1 MENCTSTIIRNKLTN
16 RILTLFISNADEEEI
31 NNFYRIVSKNVKK
44 YRSEKNLSQLEL
56 ALTIG
61 QKGNAF
67 FNYAENNTKDKH
79 FNLEHLYKIAKAL
92 DVPIA
97 KFLEEE

>member
-1 MENCTSTIIRNKLTN
+1 MENCTSTMIITKLTS
-16 RILTLFISNADEEEI
+16 RILTMFTANADEEEI
-31 NNFYRIVSKNVKK
+31 NNFYKIVSKNVKK
-44 YRSEKNLSQLEL
+44 YRNEKNLSQLEL

-67 FNYAENNTKDKH
+67 FNYAENNTRNKH

-92 DVPIA
+92 DIPIA
-97 KFLEEE
+97 KFFEE

>member
-1 MENCTSTIIRNKLTN
+1 MFIANADNEEIRDFYKT
-16 RILTLFISNADEEEI
+16 ISN
-31 NNFYRIVSKNVKK
+31 NVKK
-44 YRSEKNLSQLEL
+44 YRIEKKMSQLEL

-67 FNYAENNTKDKH
+67 YNYAENNTNNKH

-92 DVPIA
+92 EIDVSELL
-97 KFLEEE
+97 KNQ

>member
-1 MENCTSTIIRNKLTN
+1 MFLA
-16 RILTLFISNADEEEI
+16 NADKDEI
-31 NNFYRIVSKNVKK
+31 NYFYKIVSRNVK
-44 YRSEKNLSQLEL
+44 RFRTEKNMSQLEL

-67 FNYAENNTKDKH
+67 YNYAENNTNNKH

-92 DVPIA
+92 EVPIS
-97 KFLEEE
+97 KFFEE

>member
-1 MENCTSTIIRNKLTN
+1 MYL
-16 RILTLFISNADEEEI
+16 SNADDEEI
-31 NNFYRIVSKNVKK
+31 KEFYKLISKNIKK
-44 YRSEKNLSQLEL
+44 YRIEKKMSQLEL

-67 FNYAENNTKDKH
+67 YSYAENNKNDKH

-92 DVPIA
+92 EIDISVFFQ
-97 KFLEEE
+97 KS

>member
-1 MENCTSTIIRNKLTN
+1 MFIANADDEEIREFYKT
-16 RILTLFISNADEEEI
+16 ISN
-31 NNFYRIVSKNVKK
+31 NVKK
-44 YRSEKNLSQLEL
+44 YRIEKKMSQLEL

-67 FNYAENNTKDKH
+67 YNYAENNTNNKH

-92 DVPIA
+92 EIDVSELL
-97 KFLEEE
+97 KNT

>member
-1 MENCTSTIIRNKLTN
+1 M
-16 RILTLFISNADEEEI
+16 FIANADNEEI
-31 NNFYRIVSKNVKK
+31 RDFYKTISSNVKK
-44 YRSEKNLSQLEL
+44 YRIEKKMSQLEL

-67 FNYAENNTKDKH
+67 YNYAENNTNNKH

-92 DVPIA
+92 EIDVSELL
-97 KFLEEE
+97 KNT

>member
-1 MENCTSTIIRNKLTN
+1 MFIANADNEEIRDFYKT
-16 RILTLFISNADEEEI
+16 ISN
-31 NNFYRIVSKNVKK
+31 NVKK
-44 YRSEKNLSQLEL
+44 YRIEKNMSQLEL

-67 FNYAENNTKDKH
+67 YNYAENNTNNKH

-92 DVPIA
+92 EIDVSELL
-97 KFLEEE
+97 KNK

>member
-1 MENCTSTIIRNKLTN
+1 MENCTSTIIRIKLTN
-16 RILTLFISNADEEEI
+16 RILTVFISNADDEEI
-31 NNFYRIVSKNVKK
+31 SNFYRMVSKNVKK
-44 YRSEKNLSQLEL
+44 YRNEKNLSQLEL

-67 FNYAENNTKDKH
+67 YNYAENNTNNKH
-79 FNLEHLYKIAKAL
+79 FNMEHIYKIAKAL

-97 KFLEEE
+97 KFFEE

>member
-1 MENCTSTIIRNKLTN
+1 MFIANADDEEIRDFYKT
-16 RILTLFISNADEEEI
+16 ISN
-31 NNFYRIVSKNVKK
+31 NVKK
-44 YRSEKNLSQLEL
+44 YRIEKKMSQLEL

-67 FNYAENNTKDKH
+67 YNYAENNTNNKH

-92 DVPIA
+92 EIDVSELL
-97 KFLEEE
+97 KNQ

>member
-1 MENCTSTIIRNKLTN
+1 MFIANADDEEIRDFYKT
-16 RILTLFISNADEEEI
+16 ISN
-31 NNFYRIVSKNVKK
+31 NVKK
-44 YRSEKNLSQLEL
+44 YRIEKKMSQLEL

-67 FNYAENNTKDKH
+67 YNYAENNTNNKH

-92 DVPIA
+92 ELDVSELL
-97 KFLEEE
+97 KHQ

>member
-1 MENCTSTIIRNKLTN
+1 MFTA
-16 RILTLFISNADEEEI
+16 NADSEEI
-31 NNFYRIVSKNVKK
+31 KNFYKIISQNVK
-44 YRSEKNLSQLEL
+44 RFRNEKKMSQLEL

-67 FNYAENNTKDKH
+67 YNYAENCKKDKH

-92 DVPIA
+92 EVDVCTLL
-97 KFLEEE
+97 KNNEDDLKNQQ

>member
-1 MENCTSTIIRNKLTN
+1 MFIANVDNEEIRDFYKT
-16 RILTLFISNADEEEI
+16 ISN
-31 NNFYRIVSKNVKK
+31 NVKK
-44 YRSEKNLSQLEL
+44 YRIEKKMSQLEL

-67 FNYAENNTKDKH
+67 YNYAENNTNNKH

-92 DVPIA
+92 EIDVSELL
-97 KFLEEE
+97 KNK

>member
-1 MENCTSTIIRNKLTN
+1 M
-16 RILTLFISNADEEEI
+16 FISNADEEEI

-97 KFLEEE
+97 KFFEE

>member
-1 MENCTSTIIRNKLTN
+1 VFIANVDNEEIKEFYKT
-16 RILTLFISNADEEEI
+16 ISN
-31 NNFYRIVSKNVKK
+31 NVKK
-44 YRSEKNLSQLEL
+44 YRIEKKMSQLEL

-67 FNYAENNTKDKH
+67 YNYAENNTNNKH

-92 DVPIA
+92 EIDVSELL
-97 KFLEEE
+97 KNT

>member
-1 MENCTSTIIRNKLTN
+1 MFIANADNEEIKEFYKT
-16 RILTLFISNADEEEI
+16 ISN
-31 NNFYRIVSKNVKK
+31 NVKK
-44 YRSEKNLSQLEL
+44 YRIEKKMSQLEL

-67 FNYAENNTKDKH
+67 YNYAENNTNNKH

-92 DVPIA
+92 EIDVSELL
-97 KFLEEE
+97 KNT

>member
-1 MENCTSTIIRNKLTN
+1 MFIANADNEEIRDFYKT
-16 RILTLFISNADEEEI
+16 ISN
-31 NNFYRIVSKNVKK
+31 NVKK
-44 YRSEKNLSQLEL
+44 YRIEKKMSQLEL

-67 FNYAENNTKDKH
+67 YNYAENNTNNKH

-92 DVPIA
+92 EIDVSELL
-97 KFLEEE
+97 KNK

>member
-1 MENCTSTIIRNKLTN
+1 M
-16 RILTLFISNADEEEI
+16 FIANADSEEI
-31 NNFYRIVSKNVKK
+31 SDFYKIVSKNVKK
-44 YRSEKNLSQLEL
+44 YRNEKNMSQLEL

-67 FNYAENNTKDKH
+67 YNYAENNTNNKH

-92 DVPIA
+92 DIPIA
-97 KFLEEE
+97 KFFEE

>member
-1 MENCTSTIIRNKLTN
+1 MFIANADDEEIRNFYKT
-16 RILTLFISNADEEEI
+16 ISN
-31 NNFYRIVSKNVKK
+31 NVKK
-44 YRSEKNLSQLEL
+44 YRTEKNMSQLEL

-67 FNYAENNTKDKH
+67 YNYAENCTKNKH

-97 KFLEEE
+97 KFFEE

>member
-1 MENCTSTIIRNKLTN
+1 MFIANADNEEIRDFYKT
-16 RILTLFISNADEEEI
+16 ISN
-31 NNFYRIVSKNVKK
+31 NVKK
-44 YRSEKNLSQLEL
+44 YRIEKKMSQLEL

-67 FNYAENNTKDKH
+67 YNYAENNTNNKH

-92 DVPIA
+92 EIDVSELL
-97 KFLEEE
+97 KNT